1 MRKRAEEGRG
11 RAYYSLIFT
20 RFSPGVYGDETV
32 FPAFRQETVRSQLGE
47 ELDVPSVSI
56 GDADTWVVHGEVI
69 CGRDVLEDDVPC

>member
-1 MRKRAEEGRG
+1 MRPF
-11 RAYYSLIFT
+11 SLS
-20 RFSPGVYGDETV
+20 R
-32 FPAFRQETVRSQLGE
+32 RQETVRSQLGE